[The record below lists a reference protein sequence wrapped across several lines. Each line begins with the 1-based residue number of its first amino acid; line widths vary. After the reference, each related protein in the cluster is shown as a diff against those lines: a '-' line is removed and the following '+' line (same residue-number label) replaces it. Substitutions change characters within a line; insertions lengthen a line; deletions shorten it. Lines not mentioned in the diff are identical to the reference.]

1 MLNDTKILEIL
12 NSNKKTVAMD
22 IVTDFTDTTNEARLN
37 KTIFQ
42 SQLMP
47 VAPALCFFEESS
59 EYENYRLSS
68 FFDLKEPQYK
78 LVPFGNIN
86 SLSDEELEGIGMRYN
101 SFCNL
106 LPLNS
111 HVLCNKATNVV
122 DRIKNQVQYFAEYN
136 LKYENAESAWSAG
149 HLIPHQYTPPYSSD
163 NKAATRQLL
172 LNFIPEPYKWNCHQR
187 NHLESACSKYTNYF
201 GVYPVYTL
209 RYQYGRTTTACRNSP
224 NNLPPMP
231 YRPLPDG
238 EFFIGDLSKNCRT
251 KTIYIPFLAPNLKL
265 HDTKVYNKE
274 GYTNKIDKAVAEY
287 KVNLDACPDTTIF
300 ALNGNL
306 EQLARKMKNESINN
320 ASLALGQGS
329 LFPDNQNI
337 ALHQTAVIRLER
349 AAVREVGTIKNKMH
363 SALTFSA
370 LGNIPRTN
378 KYIKAIKQHATILL
392 DECEAGPRDKLFSY
406 RLYKDFCN
414 TFPEHDAALEVMQRL
429 AAKY

>member
-1 MLNDTKILEIL
+1 MLNDKEILEIL
-12 NSNKKTVAMD
+12 NSHKKTLDVD
-22 IVTDFTDTTNEARLN
+22 IVTDFTDSTDEARLN

-47 VAPALCFFEESS
+47 ISSALFFFEEKS
-59 EYENYRLSS
+59 EYGNYRLSS
-68 FFDLKEPQYK
+68 FFDLRDPQYK
-78 LVPFGNIN
+78 LIPFGNIN
-86 SLSDEELEGIGMRYN
+86 SLSDEELECVGMSYN
-101 SFCNL
+101 SFCNS

-122 DRIKNQVQYFAEYN
+122 DRIRNQSQYFVEYN

-149 HLIPHQYTPPYSSD
+149 HLIPHQYTPPYSCDS
-163 NKAATRQLL
+163 KAATRQLL

-187 NHLESACSKYTNYF
+187 NHLESACSEYTNYF

-209 RYQYGRTTTACRNSP
+209 RYQYGRTTTAYRNSP

-238 EFFIGDLSKNCRT
+238 EFFIGDLSKNCLT
-251 KTIYIPFLAPNLKL
+251 KTIYVPFLAPNLKL

-274 GYTNKIDKAVAEY
+274 GHTKKIDKAVEEY

-300 ALNGNL
+300 ELNGNL
-306 EQLARKMKNESINN
+306 EQLARRMKNESKEN
-320 ASLALGQGS
+320 SKLALEQGS

-337 ALHQTAVIRLER
+337 ALHQAAVIRLER
-349 AAVREVGTIKNKMH
+349 AAVHEIGTIKNKMH

-370 LGNIPRTN
+370 LGNIPRTST
-378 KYIKAIKQHATILL
+378 YIKAIKQHATILH
-392 DECEAGPRDKLFSY
+392 DECDAAPRDKLFSY
-406 RLYKDFCN
+406 RLYKDFCS
-414 TFPEHDAALEVMQRL
+414 TFPEQDATLDVVQRL